1 MRFYALTASGLDC
14 MAKNTGNTEFRK
26 VDVDQYTESTFRDEQ
41 AEETTPIRLNE
52 AEVKSLIEKGK
63 SAEGLLLVLQNA
75 PINSKD
81 QALKDL
87 AFRLIMR
94 LLAQIKSANIDEF
107 VASLDGEKVDLL
119 MKYVYCGFEN
129 AQDGDSAML
138 LTWHEKV
145 HARGKAGS
153 IIRVMTDRRRV

>member
-1 MRFYALTASGLDC
+1 

-52 AEVKSLIEKGK
+52 AEVKSLMEKGRPT
-63 SAEGLLLVLQNA
+63 EGLLLVLQNA

-81 QALKDL
+81 QVLKDL
-87 AFRLIMR
+87 AFRLVMR
-94 LLAQIKSANIDEF
+94 LLAQIKSANINEF
-107 VASLDGEKVDLL
+107 VASLDGEKIDLL
-119 MKYVYCGFEN
+119 MKYIYRGFEN
-129 AQDGDSAML
+129 TQDGNSAML

-145 HARGKAGS
+145 S
-153 IIRVMTDRRRV
+153 CSLSD